1 MAICNITGNEYICRQ
16 TNDGIN
22 TYVLNSDNEFIENDM
37 DILNKNLYID
47 ITKNEISLKAYSSN
61 HYLLAD
67 EKAHCSEQWQDW
79 FCISNYHNNNSYY
92 KYPNTQTMSVGKCY
106 NPCDAGYIIGK
117 TYKCYKYTSDN
128 DLIYNPLAIIAML
141 GANIEPYSIGIRGSY
156 LNDLYRVNNNNK
168 FIQNR
173 YVKLLLSRNNK
184 ASYTSPIY
192 DGQTNITNQ
201 ETFLLQ
207 ILENFIKKSS
217 NISSIN
223 QIKGD
228 IKITIDTFIK
238 INKIKEFN
246 NNLQDKN
253 IFLNKIKNYSFD
265 IDRLESLYGKDKN
278 GKFKFENIIAY
289 VYNIMYPIF
298 YNNKNAVY
306 LSQEVEGNIQKII
319 NNIPITY
326 APDETPNTKEE
337 IKNNLRLIF
346 KYACY
351 NCFSYNFQLFEKYLK
366 KTWADIDNV
375 IMEITSEGVE
385 KKCNTIYFKICNTID
400 LQETIILKESKST
413 IPYNNIGFYDHY
425 LLSEYSDNTRYIIQL
440 LIIFAIIFCL
450 ILFICL
456 VYSFL
461 MIKMFGLKYKLIHY
475 ITHFIN
481 YVHLFYKWLTF
492 NLLIFISQGY
502 WFICELCKYRWNI
515 FSVVMNIINI
525 CILIY
530 LVNYL
535 FTSIIDLLNID
546 YITLLAN
553 IKYDGKGGD
562 TTMSIVNYH
571 TINSTIFY
579 YLLCIYLI
587 SIYLYSAYLMRYSK
601 SSSEFD
607 IISNYDADNTI
618 TKNYLNNLLLSE
630 YASNML
636 SNFDSSYTIEELT
649 KGSKAVINYHYDD
662 PESGKEPD
670 IKPEKTNWIKSI
682 NEFGKNVYGFL
693 ISKKDD
699 NTDGNIDDNNTTPE
713 PQVQVGSDTPNIPNL
728 PVLIQNN
735 EAKTT
740 PIAPIIATP
749 IVPSTIIAVPSPH
762 IQYGFP
768 SHGPPQQYQ
777 QPPGPQRFLTG
788 PPGPQGPYGQQGL
801 YGHPGQQVPNSLPVF
816 NNGYLS
822 PPVSPGPQ
830 RFPTGPQGPYGQ
842 QVPFGPPGFN
852 NGPFS
857 PPRYYNPQFQLQR

>member
-1 MAICNITGNEYICRQ
+1 
-16 TNDGIN
+16 
-22 TYVLNSDNEFIENDM
+22 
-37 DILNKNLYID
+37 
-47 ITKNEISLKAYSSN
+47 
-61 HYLLAD
+61 
-67 EKAHCSEQWQDW
+67 
-79 FCISNYHNNNSYY
+79 
-92 KYPNTQTMSVGKCY
+92 
-106 NPCDAGYIIGK
+106 
-117 TYKCYKYTSDN
+117 
-128 DLIYNPLAIIAML
+128 
-141 GANIEPYSIGIRGSY
+141 
-156 LNDLYRVNNNNK
+156 
-168 FIQNR
+168 
-173 YVKLLLSRNNK
+173 
-184 ASYTSPIY
+184 
-192 DGQTNITNQ
+192 
-201 ETFLLQ
+201 
-207 ILENFIKKSS
+207 
-217 NISSIN
+217 
-223 QIKGD
+223 
-228 IKITIDTFIK
+228 
-238 INKIKEFN
+238 
-246 NNLQDKN
+246 
-253 IFLNKIKNYSFD
+253 
-265 IDRLESLYGKDKN
+265 
-278 GKFKFENIIAY
+278 
-289 VYNIMYPIF
+289 
-298 YNNKNAVY
+298 
-306 LSQEVEGNIQKII
+306 
-319 NNIPITY
+319 
-326 APDETPNTKEE
+326 
-337 IKNNLRLIF
+337 
-346 KYACY
+346 
-351 NCFSYNFQLFEKYLK
+351 
-366 KTWADIDNV
+366 
-375 IMEITSEGVE
+375 MEITSEGVE

-502 WFICELCKYRWNI
+502 LFICDLCKYRWNI

-546 YITLLAN
+546 YITLLAD

-670 IKPEKTNWIKSI
+670 KKTNWFKSI
-682 NEFGKNVYGFL
+682 TDIGKNVKELLFP
-693 ISKKDD
+693 KKDD
-699 NTDGNIDDNNTTPE
+699 NTDGIIDDNIDDNNDDNNTPV
-713 PQVQVGSDTPNIPNL
+713 PQVGSDTPHIPIL
-728 PVLIQNN
+728 PVLIENK
-735 EAKTT
+735 ADIT
-740 PIAPIIATP
+740 PPPPIIATP
-749 IVPSTIIAVPSPH
+749 IAPTIIAVPSPP

-768 SHGPPQQYQ
+768 SHVPPQLYQ
-777 QPPGPQRFLTG
+777 QPPGPPRFPHG
-788 PPGPQGPYGQQGL
+788 PPGHQGPYGQQVPPNGFPGFN
-801 YGHPGQQVPNSLPVF
+801 GHF
-816 NNGYLS
+816 S

-830 RFPTGPQGPYGQ
+830 RFPPGPYGQ

-852 NGPFS
+852 SHFS
-857 PPRYYNPQFQLQR
+857 PPVSPGPQRFLPGPYGQQVPFGPPGFNSHFSPQFQR